1 MAEAGPAGATGRQ
14 RSVPELLQEV
24 QISIVLVVL
33 EVEMCSGI
41 YLNVHRR
48 IP

>member
-1 MAEAGPAGATGRQ
+1 MAEAGPHGAAGRQ
-14 RSVPELLQEV
+14 WSVPELLQEV
-24 QISIVLVVL
+24 QISIVLIVL
-33 EVEMCSGI
+33 VIEMCSGI